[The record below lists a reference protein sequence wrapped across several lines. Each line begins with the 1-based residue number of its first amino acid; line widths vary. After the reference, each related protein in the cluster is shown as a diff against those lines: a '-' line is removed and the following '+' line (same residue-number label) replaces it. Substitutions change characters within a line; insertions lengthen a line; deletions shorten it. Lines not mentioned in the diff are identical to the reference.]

1 MNPTTPQCD
10 RLLRVRG
17 TVQGVGFRPFVLR
30 LARELGVRG
39 WVCND
44 ADGVLVRAVGDAAQL
59 GRLADGIVQRAP
71 AAARVT
77 GVEWLD
83 ALPGQPPPVNGF
95 AISESD
101 LTASAV
107 GTGVPVDLAPCAEC
121 RRELADPA
129 DRRHGYPFINCTQC
143 GPRYSLIEALPYD
156 RPRTTMACFR
166 LCPACEREYL
176 DPADR
181 RFHAE
186 PNACPVCGPRLQLTG
201 PAGLPLANGE
211 SALLQTAAALLAGKI
226 AAVKGVGGFHL
237 MADATNEAVVAGLRR
252 RKHREEKPLAV
263 MFRDLAM
270 LRRAAEVSPA
280 AETLLLSPQAPIV
293 LVPKRADPGLADS
306 VAPGNPWVGAL
317 LPSAPLHLRLLA
329 AVDRPLVATSANLS
343 DEPLCTDDTEARTR
357 LAGIADLF
365 LGHNRAIARP
375 VDDSV
380 VRFTRDES
388 PILLRRARGYAP
400 TPYTLPAR
408 LAETI
413 VCVGAHMKNTVA
425 VASGAQVVLS
435 PHIGDLD
442 GAATHRVFT
451 RTIAT
456 LTELFA
462 AKVTGFVHDKHPDYV
477 STRHA
482 LNSGLPCLAVQH
494 HLAHVLAVLLEHGH
508 TADGVLGVAW
518 DGTGCGEDGTVW
530 GGEFILLQAG
540 RARRFAR
547 LRPFRLAGGEA
558 AVRDARRVAIA
569 LTGALGEDASWG
581 LATRMGFTASET
593 TTLHTMLA
601 QGINS
606 PVCSSAG
613 RLFDGFGALL
623 GLGRRNAFEGQ
634 LPLGVEIAAMQ
645 APVNGGELPFRVYP
659 SAAGADWEIDWQPAV
674 ETVLTARRQDAA
686 ALAGAFHRGLVR
698 ALVEVACHAG
708 VKTVALSGGCFQNA
722 LLRSLAET
730 ELVRTGF
737 QVLAPRTL
745 PPNDGAIAAGQALG
759 ALWHLTTVEMP

>member
-44 ADGVLVRAVGDAAQL
+44 AEGVLVRAVGDATQL
-59 GRLADGIVQRAP
+59 GQFADGIVQRAP
-71 AAARVT
+71 AAARVA

-83 ALPGQPPPVNGF
+83 TLPGSPPPVNGF

-121 RRELADPA
+121 RRELADSA

-186 PNACPVCGPRLQLTG
+186 PNACPVCGPRLQLTD
-201 PAGLPLANGE
+201 PAGQPLADGE
-211 SALLQTAAALLAGKI
+211 SALVQTAAALQAGKI
-226 AAVKGVGGFHL
+226 VAVKGVGGFHL
-237 MADATNEAVVAGLRR
+237 MADATDEAVVAELRR

-293 LVPKRADPGLADS
+293 LLPKRAAAGLADS

-329 AVDRPLVATSANLS
+329 AVDRPLIATSANLS

-380 VRFTRDES
+380 VRFTRDDS
-388 PILLRRARGYAP
+388 AILLRRARGYAP
-400 TPYTLPAR
+400 TPCTLPAR

-425 VASGAQVVLS
+425 VASGDQVVLS

-462 AKVTGFVHDKHPDYV
+462 AKVTGLVHDKHPDYV

-482 LNSGLPCLAVQH
+482 LNSDLPCLAVQH

-518 DGTGCGEDGTVW
+518 DGTGYGEDGTVW

-569 LTGALGEDASWG
+569 LTGALGEETSRG
-581 LATRMGFTASET
+581 LATRMGFTAAET

-623 GLGRRNAFEGQ
+623 GLGRRNSFEGQ

-645 APVNGGELPFRVYP
+645 APVNGGELPFRVH
-659 SAAGADWEIDWQPAV
+659 AATSGADWEIDWQPAV

-730 ELVRTGF
+730 ELVKTGF

-759 ALWHLTTVEMP
+759 ALWHLTDVEMP